1 MKKTISLL
9 LILFSLQAS
18 SQIVAGLYSGT
29 LFNDTTKMLQQ
40 YQLALSEYRGKITG
54 YSYTTYVVNDTFYYG
69 IRKINAKKENGKLIV
84 EDDKFIT
91 NNFPEAP
98 SKGVKRIS
106 IFELDPNEDTVTS
119 LKGRWETNKTKVY
132 YSVSGTSE
140 TARDNDSSQSALISH
155 LKELKIIS
163 TPVYQDEKPTRP
175 NKDIAKKN
183 DVKNTKNDPSNTNTV
198 AKNNKVEDKSTT
210 SYSPPQ
216 TKKETDKVDPAP
228 ATGSDEKK
236 PDATTVKQDIA
247 SINKNTSSPIIPA
260 ESGQKTVP
268 IKEEEIDPY
277 VVQGRNT
284 KKVNV
289 QSEPKVQ
296 KKVEAKTIANVVNNK
311 TDEPKV
317 ETPESTMPSV
327 ARKEGIVKEK
337 QEVKNTEIK
346 ANQPAVNFSAYE
358 NRINKEV
365 KSLEVMSDSLVL
377 SFYDNGVVD
386 GDMIS
391 VYLNGENIIN
401 NTKLTAVAMKKTVYL
416 KDINKETI
424 QLNLVAENLGSL
436 PPNTGLLVVQDG
448 DIRYQVHFSADLQTN
463 ATIVFKKKK

>member
-183 DVKNTKNDPSNTNTV
+183 DVKNANNDPSNTNAV
-198 AKNNKVEDKSTT
+198 AKNNKVDDKSLATSSLPEGKKSTEKGSDSFTAAESEDKKS
-210 SYSPPQ
+210 
-216 TKKETDKVDPAP
+216 
-228 ATGSDEKK
+228 
-236 PDATTVKQDIA
+236 DATKQEIA
-247 SINKNTSSPIIPA
+247 SNNKYTSSPVIPA
-260 ESGQKTVP
+260 ESAQKTVP
-268 IKEEEIDPY
+268 VKEEEIDPY

-296 KKVEAKTIANVVNNK
+296 KKEEAKTIANVVNNK

-337 QEVKNTEIK
+337 QELKNTEIK

-416 KDINKETI
+416 KDINKEII

-448 DIRYQVHFSADLQTN
+448 NIRYQVHFSADLQTN

>member
-69 IRKINAKKENGKLIV
+69 IRKINARKENGKLIV

-106 IFELDPNEDTVTS
+106 IFELDPTEDTVRS

-140 TARDNDSSQSALISH
+140 TARDSDSSQSALISH

-163 TPVYQDEKPTRP
+163 TPVYQDEKPIRP

-183 DVKNTKNDPSNTNTV
+183 DVKNTKKEPSNINTV
-198 AKNNKVEDKSTT
+198 AKNNKVEDKSVT
-210 SYSPPQ
+210 SNSIPQ
-216 TKKETDKVDPAP
+216 NKKTTDKVDSAP

-236 PDATTVKQDIA
+236 PDATPVKQDIA
-247 SINKNTSSPIIPA
+247 SINKNTSPTNIPA
-260 ESGQKTVP
+260 QSEPKTVP
-268 IKEEEIDPY
+268 VKEEEIDPY
-277 VVQGRNT
+277 VVQNI
-284 KKVNV
+284 KKTSVN
-289 QSEPKVQ
+289 SEPKTQ
-296 KKVEAKTIANVVNNK
+296 KKDDPKNIA
-311 TDEPKV
+311 TDAVKNQSNEPKIV
-317 ETPESTMPSV
+317 SPEAAISNV
-327 ARKEGIVKEK
+327 ARQDAIVKEK

-346 ANQPAVNFSAYE
+346 ASQPAVNFSAYE

-365 KSLEVMSDSLVL
+365 KSLEVISDSLVL

-463 ATIVFKKKK
+463 AMIVFKKKK

>member
-40 YQLALSEYRGKITG
+40 YQLALSEYKGKITG

-106 IFELDPNEDTVTS
+106 IFELDPNEDTVRS

-140 TARDNDSSQSALISH
+140 TARDSDSSQSALISH

-163 TPVYQDEKPTRP
+163 TPVYQDEKPIRP

-183 DVKNTKNDPSNTNTV
+183 DVKNTKKETSNTNTV
-198 AKNNKVEDKSTT
+198 AKNNKVEDKSLTT
-210 SYSPPQ
+210 NSHPQ
-216 TKKETDKVDPAP
+216 NKKITDKIDSAP

-236 PDATTVKQDIA
+236 PDDSPVKQDIA
-247 SINKNTSSPIIPA
+247 SVNKNTSTSSIPA
-260 ESGQKTVP
+260 QSEQKTVP
-268 IKEEEIDPY
+268 VKEDDIDPY
-277 VVQGRNT
+277 VVQNI
-284 KKVNV
+284 KKTSVNN
-289 QSEPKVQ
+289 EPKTQ
-296 KKVEAKTIANVVNNK
+296 KKDDPKIIATNAVKNQSN
-311 TDEPKV
+311 EPKIV
-317 ETPESTMPSV
+317 SPEAAISNV
-327 ARKEGIVKEK
+327 ARQDAIVKEK

-346 ANQPAVNFSAYE
+346 ANQTAVNFSAYE